1 MKNCIEVNGIQ
12 LYCYHGCLEEEALIG
27 GEYMVDVYLECDF
40 WEAALNDELALTINY
55 VQVNEIVTEEML
67 KRSKLI
73 EHVGQRII
81 TRMKKEIKGI
91 EFVRLKVWKIRP
103 PINGDV
109 KNVAIIIEDTCK

>member
-12 LYCYHGCLEEEALIG
+12 LYCYHGCLEEEAIIG
-27 GEYMVDVYLECDF
+27 GKYEVDVYLECDF
-40 WEAALNDELALTINY
+40 WEAALNDDLASTISY
-55 VQVNEIVTEEML
+55 VQVNEIVTEEMS

-81 TRMKKEIKGI
+81 TRMKTEIKGLH
-91 EFVRLKVWKIRP
+91 FVRLKVWKIRP

-109 KNVAIIIEDTCK
+109 KNAAIIIEDTCK